1 MEGVG
6 WGDPNKL
13 GEDEVC
19 VWWGGGGGGE
29 TPDKLGEDEAVM

>member
-1 MEGVG
+1 MYVGGLKERQKMEGVG

-19 VWWGGGGGGE
+19 VWW
-29 TPDKLGEDEAVM
+29 

>member
-19 VWWGGGGGGE
+19 VWWGGGGE